1 MQISDQKKGMLVA
14 FAAVIFITPDS
25 LFIRLASISSWN
37 LIFYRGFCIL
47 VHFTGRNMAKLDYA
61 VRRYGLRETRRSAEA
76 GCVLARRLA
85 SARGPPA
92 SQARAVRSNKG
103 KNKPII
109 RTTPPPPPPPHSP
122 GGGCPKNGDM
132 YTTLAS
138 CATLGFMRALGG
150 VSPRCPLAASYD
162 SASRSFDV
170 LHRAP
175 RRAGASGRP

>member
-1 MQISDQKKGMLVA
+1 
-14 FAAVIFITPDS
+14 
-25 LFIRLASISSWN
+25 
-37 LIFYRGFCIL
+37 
-47 VHFTGRNMAKLDYA
+47 MAKLDYA
-61 VRRYGLRETRRSAEA
+61 ARRYGLRETRRSAEA

-132 YTTLAS
+132 YAMLAS
-138 CATLGFMRALGG
+138 CATLGFALVGIRSSRKG
-150 VSPRCPLAASYD
+150 PRCRVYCVAVARAVLLNPTLLVGRAQRLGLHCSAALLRSRRASRCPR
-162 SASRSFDV
+162 SASIMS
-170 LHRAP
+170 
-175 RRAGASGRP
+175 ASESLVDCSRVYVKADA

>member
-1 MQISDQKKGMLVA
+1 
-14 FAAVIFITPDS
+14 
-25 LFIRLASISSWN
+25 
-37 LIFYRGFCIL
+37 
-47 VHFTGRNMAKLDYA
+47 MAKLDYA
-61 VRRYGLRETRRSAEA
+61 ARRYGLRETRRSAEA

-138 CATLGFMRALGG
+138 CATLGFSIKKCGKEITLQRRVCTQWLSPDLPLLATSDPDPRG
-150 VSPRCPLAASYD
+150 V
-162 SASRSFDV
+162 
-170 LHRAP
+170 
-175 RRAGASGRP
+175 AGRDCVVGACYGVDLENN